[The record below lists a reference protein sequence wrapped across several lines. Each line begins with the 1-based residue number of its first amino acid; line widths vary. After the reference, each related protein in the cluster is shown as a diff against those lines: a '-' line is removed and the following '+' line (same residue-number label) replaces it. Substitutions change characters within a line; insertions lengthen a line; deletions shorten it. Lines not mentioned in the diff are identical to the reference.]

1 MSNRGASLSDS
12 LQYLKG
18 VGPKKKKVFNKLGI
32 SSVEDLLYHF
42 PRRYEDRSNFIAI
55 SKAEIGKVYTIKG
68 RVMSKTGRRSWKRR
82 NFSIVEISVT
92 DKTGRIFAVWFNQ
105 PYLSQYFKAGQ
116 DIILYGKVELY
127 KNRLQI
133 SNPEFEILES
143 EDEDSL
149 STGRIVPI
157 YPVCEGLTQRFMRGI
172 IKDTMD
178 KYMTKISD
186 PIPYDIR
193 KRHNLLNLAQ
203 SLINIHFPVDE
214 NSNREACRRLSFEE
228 FFLFQIPVISRKLR
242 KRDDRGISHKV
253 GGDIFSRLIS
263 QLPFELTNAQEKVLE
278 EIKVDMASQYP
289 MRRLLQGEVAS
300 GKTIV
305 ALLSAA
311 IALDGGFQVAFM
323 APTEI
328 LAKQHYINIKYQISK
343 IKNKAI
349 EISLL
354 TSDIKKR
361 EKEIIYKKINS
372 GKIRLI
378 IGTHAL
384 IQQDLVFK
392 NLGLV
397 IIDEQHR
404 FGVAQ
409 RGVLPKKGTNP
420 DTLIMTATP
429 IPRTLSMTVYGDLD
443 VSVIDE
449 LPKERLPIKTFSYR
463 EEDINEVYEFAR
475 KIARQRKQVYFICPV
490 IEESQDEDLKAAQT
504 TYKEFKENIFKEF
517 RIGLIHGQMDSK
529 SSDKVMQDFNSGD
542 IDILVATSVLEVGI
556 DIPNATCMAV
566 LQAERFGLA
575 QLHQLRGRIG
585 RGKDESYF
593 IVVSDPKTDEAKE
606 RINAIVELSDGF
618 KIAEEDL
625 RIRGPGDFFGKR
637 QHGLTALKIAN
648 PLTQMRLLKNAREEV
663 INLLKNDPVL
673 SLRQNQGLLSKIKKN
688 FPFFPL
694 LDIVA

>member
-1 MSNRGASLSDS
+1 MNSLSDP

-18 VGPKKKKVFNKLGI
+18 VGPKKKKAFKKLGI
-32 SSVEDLLYHF
+32 SSIEDLFYYF
-42 PRRYEDRSNFIAI
+42 PRRYEDRSNLIAI
-55 SKAEIGKVYTIKG
+55 SKVEIGKFYTIKG
-68 RVMSKTGRRSWKRR
+68 KVLTKKDRRSWKRR
-82 NFSIVEISVT
+82 SFSIVEISVA
-92 DKTGRIFAVWFNQ
+92 DKTGRLFAVWFNQ
-105 PYLSQYFKAGQ
+105 PYLSQYFKVGQ
-116 DIILYGKVELY
+116 DIILYGKIELY
-127 KNRLQI
+127 KDRLQV
-133 SNPEFEILES
+133 SSPEFEILDS
-143 EDEDSL
+143 EGEDSL
-149 STGRIVPI
+149 STGRIVPV
-157 YPVCEGLTQRFMRGI
+157 YPVREGLSQRFMRSI
-172 IKDTMD
+172 IKSTMD
-178 KYMTKISD
+178 KYITKISD

-193 KRHNLLNLAQ
+193 RRHNLFNLAQ
-203 SLINIHFPVDE
+203 SLINIHFPSDE
-214 NSNREACRRLSFEE
+214 NSNKEAYKRLSFEE
-228 FFLFQIPVISRKLR
+228 FFLFQIPVVSRKLR
-242 KRDDRGISHKV
+242 KRENKGISHKI
-253 GGDIFSRLIS
+253 GGDIFSKLIS
-263 QLPFELTNAQEKVLE
+263 QLPFELTNAQKRVLQ
-278 EIKVDMASQYP
+278 EINIDMASQYP
-289 MRRLLQGEVAS
+289 MQRLLQGEVAS

-328 LAKQHYINIKYQISK
+328 LAKQHYINIKYQISN

-349 EISLL
+349 GIALL
-354 TSDIKKR
+354 TSDIKKK
-361 EKEIIYKKINS
+361 EKEAIYKKIGS
-372 GKIRLI
+372 GKIQLI

-384 IQQDLVFK
+384 IQQDLIFK

-409 RGVLPKKGTNP
+409 RGVLPKKGVNP

-463 EEDINEVYEFAR
+463 EENMDEVYEFVK
-475 KIARQRKQVYFICPV
+475 KIARHKKQTYFICPI
-490 IEESQDEDLKAAQT
+490 IEESQEDDLKAAQT
-504 TYKEFKENIFKEF
+504 IYKEFKESVFKEF
-517 RIGLIHGQMDSK
+517 KIGLIHGQLDSK
-529 SSDKVMQDFNSGD
+529 SSDKVMQDFRNRE

-556 DIPNATCMAV
+556 DMPNATCMVV

-618 KIAEEDL
+618 RIAEEDL
-625 RIRGPGDFFGKR
+625 RIRGPGEFFGKR

-648 PLTQMRLLKNAREEV
+648 PLTQMRLLKSAREEV

-673 SLRQNQGLLSKIKKN
+673 SLRQNQQLLLKIKKK
-688 FPFFPL
+688 FPSFPS